1 MGRNAS
7 YIAIDNAS
15 SDELWHKELDE
26 ELHPRFLRDGIESD
40 WRELK
45 NDKVRLGWHMVADRP
60 GS

>member
-7 YIAIDNAS
+7 YIAIDDTS
-15 SDELWHKELDE
+15 SDELWQEELDE
-26 ELHPRFLRDGIESD
+26 ELRHRFLRDGIESD

-45 NDKVRLGWHMVADRP
+45 NDKVSLGWHMVADRP